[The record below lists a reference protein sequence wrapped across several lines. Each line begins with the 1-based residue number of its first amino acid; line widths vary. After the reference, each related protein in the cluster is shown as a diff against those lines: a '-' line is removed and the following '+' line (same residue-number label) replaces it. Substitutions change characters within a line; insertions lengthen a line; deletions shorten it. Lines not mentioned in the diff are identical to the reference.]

1 MNMRSQHH
9 NQENRIAA
17 EAASKAINRG
27 NRMIANALGVPV
39 PQLGTPSATR
49 DALVGLVAELWQR

>member
-1 MNMRSQHH
+1 MKMRNQHR
-9 NQENRIAA
+9 NWEVRIAT

-39 PQLGTPSATR
+39 PQLGSPSENR
-49 DALVGLVAELWQR
+49 DALVGLVAELRQR